1 MQYKTIDADPV
12 PLKGKS
18 LQSKCHSART
28 FLQSK
33 PFVDNNQD
41 SYGMAFFFILI
52 FLSFS
57 HPSVAQTYRVYF
69 GDMHSHSALSW
80 DADAGAKMPAEAY
93 AYAKNVAKTDFMA
106 ISDHTN
112 GLPQL
117 NYEKIRTAATA
128 YNKLDSQFVAIAG
141 QELGSLGATGY
152 GHMNIFEAPTIAGN
166 GLDNDAIRY
175 DLNLA
180 YEFIIG
186 NRASAQFNHPSVENG
201 NSNFL
206 NFDYFSPAGAHMT
219 SIEVI
224 NGTRSTNFERYYLV
238 ALQKGWHVGAL
249 GDQDNHGANYGNLR
263 SSDGDIYLTGVLAD
277 SLTKPKILDAIRSR
291 RTYAFETNPFED
303 RIYLDA
309 FTADGRWMGETFA
322 DHDNRVTLR
331 IAARGV
337 ANVRFRQAQ
346 IYRNGFLLAWE
357 NLNAA
362 SFEWTVV
369 DSNSSG
375 PHYYFA
381 KLVQEDGDLLW
392 TSPIWVN
399 SPGAPPAEAPPI
411 TIQSLRR
418 NFSDG
423 MPQTFGWANVKLRGV
438 ATAGTHF
445 GAEGPGYLQDS
456 TGGVA
461 VFGGDFSK
469 TVGTVIGPT
478 TAFEVEVLGG
488 VSQFNGNME
497 IIPYSVRRINVKPV
511 VTPRVIKTAQIT
523 AGENLEGV
531 LIKIVG
537 ARITGGSF
545 PPAGGSANLTVDD
558 GSGPCTMRIDSDT
571 DIDGQITPTGKIDI
585 VAIVNQFDSSLPYND
600 GYQLLPRRFAD
611 IALSTNVQAQSELP
625 RQFQLLQN
633 HPNPFGRGT
642 EIRFA
647 LPTAATVQLE
657 IFNLLGER
665 VALLVEENFLAGE
678 HRVNWDGRQAGKT
691 LASGIYF
698 YRLQAVTKNTIWKAV
713 KKMALLP

>member
-1 MQYKTIDADPV
+1 MTFFSFCCS
-12 PLKGKS
+12 S
-18 LQSKCHSART
+18 LFVAL
-28 FLQSK
+28 FLFS
-33 PFVDNNQD
+33 
-41 SYGMAFFFILI
+41 ST
-52 FLSFS
+52 LSI
-57 HPSVAQTYRVYF
+57 AQTYRVYF

-80 DADAGAKMPAEAY
+80 DADAGAKLPAQAY

-117 NYEKIRTAATA
+117 NYEKIRAAAAA
-128 YNKLDSQFVAIAG
+128 YNNLDSHFVAIAG
-141 QELGSLGATGY
+141 QELGSLGGTGY

-166 GLDNDAIRY
+166 GLDNDDIRY
-175 DLNLA
+175 NLNMA
-180 YEFIIG
+180 YQFIIDRRVSG
-186 NRASAQFNHPSVENG
+186 QFNHPSVENG

-206 NFDYFSPAGAHMT
+206 NFDYFSPADGFVT
-219 SIEVI
+219 SLEVI
-224 NGTRSTNFERYYLV
+224 NGKRSTNFERYYLL

-263 SSDGDIYLTGVLAD
+263 ATDGDIYLTGVLAD
-277 SLTKPKILDAIRSR
+277 SLTKPKILGAIRSR
-291 RTYAFETNPFED
+291 RTYAFETNPLED
-303 RIYLDA
+303 RIYLDT
-309 FTADGRWMGETFA
+309 FTADGHWVGETFA
-322 DHDNRVTLR
+322 DNDNRVTLR
-331 IAARGV
+331 IAAHAV

-346 IYRNGFLLAWE
+346 IYRNGFLFGWQ
-357 NLNAA
+357 NLNAT
-362 SFEWTVV
+362 SFDWTVV

-399 SPGAPPAEAPPI
+399 SPGAPPAEI
-411 TIQSLRR
+411 TPMSIKSLRK
-418 NFSDG
+418 NFNDG
-423 MPQTFGWANVKLRGV
+423 VPQTFGWANVKLRGV

-461 VFGGDFSK
+461 VFGSDFSK

-511 VTPRVIKTAQIT
+511 VAPQVIKTAQIA
-523 AGENLEGV
+523 AGENLEGL

-545 PPAGGSANLTVDD
+545 PPAGGSTNLTIDD
-558 GSGPCTMRIDSDT
+558 GSGPCMMRIDSDT
-571 DIDGQITPTGKIDI
+571 DIDGQATPAGKIDI
-585 VAIVNQFDSSLPYND
+585 IGIVNQFDSSLPHND
-600 GYQLLPRRFAD
+600 GYQLLPRRGSD
-611 IALSTNVQAQSELP
+611 ISLSTGVQAPSELP
-625 RQFQLLQN
+625 SQFQLAQN
-633 HPNPFGRGT
+633 HPNPFWRDT
-642 EIRFA
+642 EIRFS
-647 LPTAATVQLE
+647 LPVEAAVELE

-665 VALLVEENFLAGE
+665 VALLVDEKFLAGE
-678 HRVNWDGRQAGKT
+678 HRVSWGGRQVDKT
-691 LASGIYF
+691 LAGGIYF
-698 YRLQAVTKNTIWKAV
+698 YRLQAVTKNAKWTV
-713 KKMALLP
+713 VRKMALLP